1 MNKMMKIFLM
11 LTGFLFLQNLKTFAQ
26 IDSTPIK
33 SNGTRVVADK
43 IVGIV
48 GDKIILRSD
57 ILNDIA
63 DRKRR
68 GEPVPENPECMLF
81 QQSLATK
88 ALVLQAERDS
98 LPVSDDEVEA
108 DIDLRIR
115 EYIRIYKSKEALE
128 EIAGKTIFQLKE
140 DMRLPIKEAKLAE
153 AMRNKLIRD
162 VRLTP
167 TEVKEYYEKIPKDSL
182 PFFEAEYEIGEIV
195 LYPQA
200 SRDIELLAIE
210 ELNKFKDQVEKGQR
224 RFEVLADLYSDDK
237 GTQQQGGTLL
247 LNRSEQTWDPTFK
260 AAVFRLKDG
269 QVSPVIKSKFGFH
282 IIYMVSRNGDDA
294 LVRHILRIPQVT
306 STEISAAV
314 SKLDSVRAQ
323 LIAGVIDFGGAVA
336 KYSQDEVLKYQTG
349 GLQVLTI
356 DRMDRELVKILD
368 KLKVGEYSQP
378 IAYRDQ
384 RDKQAVRIVY
394 IRSKTE
400 PHRMNLLDD
409 YNKISE
415 FARNEKEFDALE
427 NWFNK
432 RIPQLSLMI
441 DESFRTC
448 KEIEPWLIN
457 LDTAQK

>member
-1 MNKMMKIFLM
+1 MKIFLM
-11 LTGFLFLQNLKTFAQ
+11 LTGFLFLQNLETFAQ

-33 SNGTRVVADK
+33 SNSTRVVADK

-306 STEISAAV
+306 STEINAAV

-409 YNKISE
+409 YNKIAE

-432 RIPQLSLMI
+432 RIPQLYLMI

-457 LDTAQK
+457 LDTVKN